1 MPFFTQISLL
11 RIHQMSL
18 KSDKTNETYGFS
30 VFFLCVNLQ
39 NPRNSSSHDN
49 YGPTTQEN
57 RKTWIAI
64 ITIQDYDEPKHYN
77 CSITQTETIVFI
89 IFFFLQK
96 FTILSIP
103 NTYNFRQLSFD
114 KTWSIPWIFVFWLSE
129 TIKILWFFG
138 VFFVFVFFFQRYDL
152 QDRMVT
158 TCLKINIKVFKKRVT
173 M

>member
-18 KSDKTNETYGFS
+18 KFDKRMEYT
-30 VFFLCVNLQ
+30 VFLGVFLCVNLQ
-39 NPRNSSSHDN
+39 SLRHSSSHDN
-49 YGPTTQEN
+49 YGLTIHEN

-64 ITIQDYDEPKHYN
+64 ITIQDYDETKHYN

-103 NTYNFRQLSFD
+103 NTYNLKQLAFD
-114 KTWSIPWIFVFWLSE
+114 KTWSIPWIFVCSL
-129 TIKILWFFG
+129 ILRNNKDL
-138 VFFVFVFFFQRYDL
+138 VVLRVFFQRYDL
-152 QDRMVT
+152 QDQMAT
-158 TCLKINIKVFKKRVT
+158 TCFKIHIRVFKKN
-173 M
+173 

>member
-64 ITIQDYDEPKHYN
+64 ITIQDYNEPKHYN
-77 CSITQTETIVFI
+77 CSLTQTEKIVFI
-89 IFFFLQK
+89 FFCKNSQFYLFLIH
-96 FTILSIP
+96 TILD
-103 NTYNFRQLSFD
+103 SFH
-114 KTWSIPWIFVFWLSE
+114 L
-129 TIKILWFFG
+129 IKRGPFPESLYFDS
-138 VFFVFVFFFQRYDL
+138 QK
-152 QDRMVT
+152 Q
-158 TCLKINIKVFKKRVT
+158 
-173 M
+173 